1 MPSRK
6 AGRTE
11 ALSAK
16 SEEWMVSETEAIHS
30 THQQGAATF
39 AEYGDT
45 GFVLPPTIPNGA
57 IFATSDAPAPYKIF
71 DLHLK

>member
-1 MPSRK
+1 
-6 AGRTE
+6 
-11 ALSAK
+11 
-16 SEEWMVSETEAIHS
+16 MVSETEAIHS